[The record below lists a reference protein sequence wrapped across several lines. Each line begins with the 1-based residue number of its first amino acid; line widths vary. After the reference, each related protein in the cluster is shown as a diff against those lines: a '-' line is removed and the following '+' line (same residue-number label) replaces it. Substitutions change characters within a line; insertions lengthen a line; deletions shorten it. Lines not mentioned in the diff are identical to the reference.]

1 MNDVSKIL
9 SDKKKYANLKY
20 NVNLII
26 NYLNNI
32 IDALEVPSQKLK
44 DIYTVDSKA
53 IDDEETSSIRQ
64 DLISR
69 KKYLENTILVEI
81 NKELKDIDNSIEG
94 M

>member
-9 SDKKKYANLKY
+9 NDKKKYANLKY
-20 NVNLII
+20 NVNQII